1 MKLLKTIL
9 KYYLF
14 LYISMPLTTYA
25 YSQSNQVTT
34 ALENLLNFV
43 TGDVAKFISMLAIV
57 AVGFLTMAKGL
68 IPKEKGIATCI
79 GIGVIFAAQ
88 SLYSMFSGQ

>member
-1 MKLLKTIL
+1 MTNSIRLWHTF
-9 KYYLF
+9 LF
-14 LYISMPLTTYA
+14 LLLVTPGTSYGYG
-25 YSQSNQVTT
+25 QSNQVST

-88 SLYSMFSGQ
+88 SLYTMFSGQ